1 MHLAPSPRAAP
12 KQIMGSRGNAL
23 APGPIATEMLER
35 IADGAD
41 KLPMVAATIP
51 AGRIGRPEEVADA
64 ILFVASQQAS
74 FITGQVL
81 HVNGGKTAM

>member
-1 MHLAPSPRAAP
+1 MT
-12 KQIMGSRGNAL
+12 KM
-23 APGPIATEMLER
+23 PGPPSFNGLKKR

-41 KLPMVAATIP
+41 KLPMLAASIP
-51 AGRIGRPEEVADA
+51 AGRIGKPEEVADA
-64 ILFVASQQAS
+64 ILFVASNQAS